1 MLSLEERLKAIEIL
15 VNCDKNRIHN
25 SIYVNGQCVTMME
38 GLLRMGFGGYASMG
52 DEQLIRCM
60 QKAAKEHG
68 DYNAQSFISSLAF
81 DKVFLGG

>member
-25 SIYVNGQCVTMME
+25 TVYMNGQSHSMME
-38 GLLRMGFGGYASMG
+38 CLLRYGFGGYASMS
-52 DEQLIRCM
+52 DEQLVRCM
-60 QKAAKEHG
+60 QRASKEYG
-68 DYNAQSFISSLAF
+68 DYNAQSFVANLAF